1 MLKELE
7 FVKLKVAP
15 CFPPSYDVLS
25 LYFEIYTE
33 RIFRFLS
40 PFVMHLKE
48 QEAVQNPAT
57 VLALIEVIDVYESVA
72 NNTLSI

>member
-1 MLKELE
+1 
-7 FVKLKVAP
+7 
-15 CFPPSYDVLS
+15 
-25 LYFEIYTE
+25 
-33 RIFRFLS
+33 
-40 PFVMHLKE
+40 MHLKE